1 MLIFG
6 SPLYIFIIVLC
17 DSLKKERK
25 KIMETV
31 IIVSVLSTL
40 CVVALVGSI
49 VVAYR
54 KLKNKVGVDELNEYR
69 REVDERLNNISNR
82 IDEDVRNIYHHIDES
97 IKNLDQRLENEMDVS
112 GRNIDEV
119 RKMIDSRCDK
129 LHSLIQPDS
138 QNKKQILKS

>member
-6 SPLYIFIIVLC
+6 SPLPIFIIVLC

-40 CVVALVGSI
+40 CAVALVGSI

-54 KLKNKVGVDELNEYR
+54 KLTSKVGVDELNEYR
-69 REVDERLNNISNR
+69 REVDERLSGISNR
-82 IDEDVRNIYHHIDES
+82 IDEDVRNIYQHIGSE
-97 IKNLDQRLENEMDVS
+97 IDVS
-112 GRNIDEV
+112 SRNIDEV

-129 LHSLIQPDS
+129 LHSLIAGVSMSQQDS
-138 QNKKQILKS
+138 QSKKQILKS